1 MWTDSSI
8 PMSENSSDLEIF
20 SPVSAADQDKVE
32 DVMDIS
38 LREKNWSFT
47 ARRLESDQSFIPK
60 LNPILKLFNF

>member
-47 ARRLESDQSFIPK
+47 ARRLESDQSFYVY
-60 LNPILKLFNF
+60 FEDEF